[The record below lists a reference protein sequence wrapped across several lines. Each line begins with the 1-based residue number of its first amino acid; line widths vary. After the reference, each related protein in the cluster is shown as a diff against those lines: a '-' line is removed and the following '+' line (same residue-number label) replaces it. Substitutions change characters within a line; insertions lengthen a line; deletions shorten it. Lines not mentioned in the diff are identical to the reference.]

1 LIPKLVEKYLLIF
14 IGSIL
19 LFLGII
25 GILIPVLPTTPF
37 LLLSSVC
44 YIHSSKRLYNWLI
57 NHKIFG
63 AYIYNYLTYRAVKKS
78 TKIGALIYL
87 WLTLLISFLL
97 VSNLYLRLFLISVG
111 IGVSIY
117 LFTLKTLSKEN
128 PSNLLSNIEEGNED
142 IM

>member
-1 LIPKLVEKYLLIF
+1 MIPKLVEKYLLIF